1 MCFFFS
7 SLETDKH
14 VIVQRL
20 SGEFGFRIHGSKPV
34 VVSAIEPNT
43 PAETSGLEVGDIII
57 SVNGITVVDK
67 THSEVV
73 KLAHAGSDTL
83 ELEVARTFNM
93 LSPVNEPKSV
103 HSNSLY
109 AGYLWRKSG
118 HHENFKWIRRWFCF
132 RPDQCLYYYKTETDL
147 LPVGVV
153 LLSNHVVAHSSYEKS
168 GRPFAITIEF
178 SDSNLLNLAADTEET
193 ANRWVAFMNHAA
205 EQKDPW
211 LEACTRNL
219 RYPPGTIIK
228 PDCFGYLNKQ
238 GTRWRSW
245 TKRYF
250 VLKDTCLYFFYEPNS
265 KSAIGEFSINY
276 TFCGVDENKHNK
288 IIMNFLFFFFP
299 CNLCFFFFERLQAW
313 FAYKDIVYN
322 HSQQVVVK
330 SMHLN

>member
-1 MCFFFS
+1 MCVFSIFS
-7 SLETDKH
+7 STETDKH

-34 VVSAIEPNT
+34 VVSAIEPST

-153 LLSNHVVAHSSYEKS
+153 LLTNHVVAHSSYEKS

-178 SDSNLLNLAADTEET
+178 SDSKLLNLAADTEET
-193 ANRWVAFMNHAA
+193 ANRWVAIMNHAA

-265 KSAIGEFSINY
+265 KSAIGEFFFYFYSIN
-276 TFCGVDENKHNK
+276 FQIAVLMK
-288 IIMNFLFFFFP
+288 
-299 CNLCFFFFERLQAW
+299 
-313 FAYKDIVYN
+313 
-322 HSQQVVVK
+322 
-330 SMHLN
+330 